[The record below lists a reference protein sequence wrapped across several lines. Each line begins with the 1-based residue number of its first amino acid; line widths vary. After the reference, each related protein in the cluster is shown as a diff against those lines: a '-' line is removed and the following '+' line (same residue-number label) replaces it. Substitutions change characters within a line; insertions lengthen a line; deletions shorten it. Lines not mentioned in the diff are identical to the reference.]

1 MVSTRLQAYL
11 KLLTSLVAFK
21 RRVMGAVI
29 GQFGHPRGIG
39 GRLVG
44 WTIGRRSSNV
54 QRSEWAVSLL
64 GLYAGA
70 RVLEVGCGPGVAL
83 AAALRSGAQV
93 VGVDRSEVMI
103 GQARRRN
110 RDAVQDGRLELVV
123 ASVDDLPTFAAPFDE
138 ALAVNTIGHW
148 DSALHGL
155 ERIREALCP
164 GAILAA
170 VSQPRCPGATAEHS
184 RAAGEELARQLTTG
198 GYREPRME
206 TLDLDPPPMC
216 VLASSPL

>member
-1 MVSTRLQAYL
+1 MAVKQ
-11 KLLTSLVAFK
+11 
-21 RRVMGAVI
+21 RVMGAVI
-29 GQFGHPRGIG
+29 GQFGHPRGVG

-44 WTIGRRSSNV
+44 WTMARRSSNV

-64 GLYAGA
+64 DLHAGD

-83 AAALRSGAQV
+83 AAALRSGAHV

-110 RDAVQDGRLELVV
+110 RDAVHDGRLELVV
-123 ASVDDLPTFAAPFDE
+123 ASVDDLPTFAAPVDA

-148 DSALHGL
+148 DDALNGL
-155 ERIREALCP
+155 ERIREALRP
-164 GAILAA
+164 GAIFAA

-184 RAAGEELARQLTTG
+184 KAAGEELARLLTTA

-206 TLDLDPPPMC
+206 TLDLDPPAVC